1 MYDPQ
6 TCGGPNVQLLSPTC
20 NIFAPA
26 TFLSWHRFIAVV
38 AVSENPDFDSR
49 TTMSDIASQAQVLPF
64 ANQPNAVIL
73 DVRTEEEINTIGSL
87 QNKFGSRWVH
97 YSVTP
102 TEAPELEE
110 NPEAIVGSDKDAP
123 IIIYCRS
130 GRRAT
135 KAKEVLESKGYTKVL
150 NAGGWSDVDYLK

>member
-1 MYDPQ
+1 
-6 TCGGPNVQLLSPTC
+6 
-20 NIFAPA
+20 
-26 TFLSWHRFIAVV
+26 
-38 AVSENPDFDSR
+38 
-49 TTMSDIASQAQVLPF
+49 MSDIASQAQVLPL

-73 DVRTEEEINTIGSL
+73 DVRTEEEIKTTGSL
-87 QNKFGSRWVH
+87 ENKFGSKWVH
-97 YSVTP
+97 YSVIP

-135 KAKEVLESKGYTKVL
+135 KAKEVLEQGIYPGTEC
-150 NAGGWSDVDYLK
+150 GWME